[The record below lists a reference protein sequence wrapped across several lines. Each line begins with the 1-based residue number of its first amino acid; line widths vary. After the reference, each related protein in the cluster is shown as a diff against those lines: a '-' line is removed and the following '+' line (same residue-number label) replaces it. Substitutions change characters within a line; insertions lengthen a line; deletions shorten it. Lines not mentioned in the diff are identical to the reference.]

1 MYKKNSLLNLRQG
14 LDRYF
19 KDNDKRFDI
28 ISDSAFDM
36 GNNCFKALLRKTGEV
51 GKCAVDHHA
60 FQYQVKQIFPT
71 FNYDLL
77 SQN

>member
-1 MYKKNSLLNLRQG
+1 MYKENSLLNLRQG

-36 GNNCFKALLRKTGEV
+36 NNKKKIATNNKEINLVFTLL
-51 GKCAVDHHA
+51 
-60 FQYQVKQIFPT
+60 
-71 FNYDLL
+71 
-77 SQN
+77 